1 MNLLFVAQTADFGC
15 RVLFDAD
22 SVSVQDHRT

>member
-1 MNLLFVAQTADFGC
+1 MNLLSVAQTADSGC

-22 SVSVQDHRT
+22 SVSVQDHHT

>member
-1 MNLLFVAQTADFGC
+1 MNPLSVAQTADSGC

-22 SVSVQDHRT
+22 SVSVQDRHT

>member
-1 MNLLFVAQTADFGC
+1 MNLLSIAQTAYSGC

-22 SVSVQDHRT
+22 SISV

>member
-1 MNLLFVAQTADFGC
+1 VNLFSVAQTADSGC

-22 SVSVQDHRT
+22 SISV